1 MILCHCDDK
10 EAVLKIIS
18 QDPFYINQI
27 AEYDITEFYPVK
39 TSQEL
44 TQYLK

>member
-1 MILCHCDDK
+1 M
-10 EAVLKIIS
+10 LKIIS